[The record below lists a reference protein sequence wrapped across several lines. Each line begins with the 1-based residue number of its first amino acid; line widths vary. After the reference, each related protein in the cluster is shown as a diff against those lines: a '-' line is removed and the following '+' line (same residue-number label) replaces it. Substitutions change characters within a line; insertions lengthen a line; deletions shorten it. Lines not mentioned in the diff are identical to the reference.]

1 MSDEPNGLSVSAR
14 GDLAD
19 FADEDF
25 VTIRSFPH
33 MTQMTVMPVVAMK
46 GDNVRAVGTCFAIS
60 SQGLVLTAR
69 HVIEDAL
76 KIGGGGKMAEPRHV
90 DRGALHCRD
99 GRGQHARRLVAGQK
113 ALFHR

>member
-1 MSDEPNGLSVSAR
+1 MNLMGFSVSAR

-46 GDNVRAVGTCFAIS
+46 GDNVRAVGTCFAN
-60 SQGLVLTAR
+60 LVS
-69 HVIEDAL
+69 
-76 KIGGGGKMAEPRHV
+76 GPRF
-90 DRGALHCRD
+90 DRAPCHR
-99 GRGQHARRLVAGQK
+99 GRPK
-113 ALFHR
+113 NW